1 MIEQTET
8 MMRKAKDLTQGM
20 AKQLEIR
27 SDMASQRRELFREL
41 FQSGVSQREIAK
53 QCELDPQTVHNVIH
67 DRRSR

>member
-1 MIEQTET
+1 MTEQTET
-8 MMRKAKDLTQGM
+8 MMKKAKDLTQGM

-53 QCELDPQTVHNVIH
+53 ECELDPQTVHNVIH
-67 DRRSR
+67 NRRSR

>member
-1 MIEQTET
+1 MTEQTET

-53 QCELDPQTVHNVIH
+53 ECELDPQTVHNVIH
-67 DRRSR
+67 NRRSR

>member
-27 SDMASQRRELFREL
+27 SDMASQRRELYREL

>member
-1 MIEQTET
+1 MTERTET
-8 MMRKAKDLTQGM
+8 MMKKAKDLTQGM

>member
-1 MIEQTET
+1 MTEQTET

>member
-1 MIEQTET
+1 MTEQTET
-8 MMRKAKDLTQGM
+8 MMKKAKDLTQGM

-27 SDMASQRRELFREL
+27 SAMASQRRELFREL

-67 DRRSR
+67 DRRRR

>member
-1 MIEQTET
+1 MTEQTET
-8 MMRKAKDLTQGM
+8 MMKKAKDLTQGM

>member
-53 QCELDPQTVHNVIH
+53 ECELDPQTVHNVIH
-67 DRRSR
+67 NRRSR